1 MVEKVSTPSPRL
13 PVCTIGTISES
24 ESLSSRSTRPMTA
37 CTATSAGASPASCTE
52 AVSVSGDPS
61 NGVSGKPELSTS
73 VMTRDGQTCCTRS
86 R

>member
-1 MVEKVSTPSPRL
+1 
-13 PVCTIGTISES
+13 
-24 ESLSSRSTRPMTA
+24 MTA